1 MQTYTHFII
10 GAILSRQVKRQQA
23 ADPTLAVLSA
33 NGETVDDGID
43 SQTAAP
49 SSTLP
54 AVGTNALLFGSIA
67 PDLALILLTIYFVIV
82 DLLAGRSLA
91 PGGDSGQSS
100 VGILFDD
107 LFFNDPGVIFAH
119 NLFHAPILT
128 VSYMVVGYLTWR
140 SGRKWGA
147 ALFWFGLGCTLH
159 TLIDI
164 PTHYNDG
171 PLIFFPFD
179 WETRFYSPIS
189 YWDPARGGI
198 WFAIFEHVL
207 VLIMLLV
214 LIRGW
219 LQQRRIRQA

>member
-10 GAILSRQVKRQQA
+10 GAMLSRQAKRQQA
-23 ADPTLAVLSA
+23 AGPAPAALPASA
-33 NGETVDDGID
+33 EMAGGAAGN
-43 SQTAAP
+43 QPAATA
-49 SSTLP
+49 STLP
-54 AVGTNALLFGSIA
+54 AVRTSALLLGSIA
-67 PDLALILLTIYFVIV
+67 PDLPLILLTIYFVII
-82 DLLAGRSLA
+82 DLLAGRTLA
-91 PGGDSGQSS
+91 PGDDPSQSS

-107 LFFNDPGVIFAH
+107 LFFNDPGVIVAH

-128 VSYMVVGYLTWR
+128 VSCMLLGYLSWR
-140 SGRKWGA
+140 SGRRWGA

-198 WFAIFEHVL
+198 WFALVEHVL

-214 LIRGW
+214 LIRDW
-219 LQQRRIRQA
+219 LQRRRIRQA